1 MQYAKVNAFSGHRID
16 LDKMAFDLGVEST
29 PIDLSGVVVVCH
41 GLAEVHAAPTRAAD
55 KAQLTVGLI
64 HRIEVSVPGD
74 TV

>member
-1 MQYAKVNAFSGHRID
+1 
-16 LDKMAFDLGVEST
+16 MAFDLGVEST

-41 GLAEVHAAPTRAAD
+41 GLAEVHAAPARAAD